1 MVCVKNRRKA
11 MTAKLKEFFESEDGQ
26 KVLHGI
32 VENIL
37 SKDFNIKGSF
47 TVKGEDLLIAINRRK
62 K

>member
-1 MVCVKNRRKA
+1 

-47 TVKGEDLLIAINRRK
+47 TVKGEDLLIAINRRNK
-62 K
+62 